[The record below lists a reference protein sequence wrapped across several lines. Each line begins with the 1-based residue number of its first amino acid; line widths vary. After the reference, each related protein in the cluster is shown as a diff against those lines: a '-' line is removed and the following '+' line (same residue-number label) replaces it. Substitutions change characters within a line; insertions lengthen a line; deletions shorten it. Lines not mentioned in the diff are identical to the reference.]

1 LISQISFPAMLLL
14 LLLAGSLAHSL
25 TRGSH
30 GNAEMLFSLV
40 MWLEGMMSIGGFS
53 LEARLTLVGVMQST
67 CIRSNCALR
76 SPLNLP
82 FKQPNLISAPGR
94 RKNGR
99 IFF

>member
-1 LISQISFPAMLLL
+1 MVSQISFPAMLLL

-25 TRGSH
+25 TRGH

-67 CIRSNCALR
+67 CIPLTIYSTTAPIALYV
-76 SPLNLP
+76 
-82 FKQPNLISAPGR
+82 AH
-94 RKNGR
+94 
-99 IFF
+99 